1 MYHLNV
7 TRCRQGQYGGTL
19 RPPDCETV
27 DLTGED
33 SADLFPH
40 LYDAET
46 GKREEELKIFYDR
59 LLCDGT
65 TFL

>member
-1 MYHLNV
+1 MYRLNL

-19 RPPDCETV
+19 RPPDSETV
-27 DLTGED
+27 ELTRED
-33 SADLFPH
+33 STDLFPH
-40 LYDAET
+40 LCDAET

-59 LLCDGT
+59 LLHDGT